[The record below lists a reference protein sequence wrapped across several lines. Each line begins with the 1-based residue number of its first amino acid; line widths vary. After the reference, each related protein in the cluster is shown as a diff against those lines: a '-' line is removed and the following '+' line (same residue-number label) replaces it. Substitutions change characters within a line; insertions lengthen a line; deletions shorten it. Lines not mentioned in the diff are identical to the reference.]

1 MTETLTLTLT
11 EALAPTLTL
20 TPSQVGIVYRDLK
33 PDNLLLDS
41 TGYVKL
47 TDLGMAQAVPVGGT
61 ISGKSGTRGFWPPE
75 MIRRQPCNRVYAAC
89 NPVYAACNRIH
100 RTASSPTGGPCNP
113 THRSLQPHAPQP
125 ATSRKTACNPMCCA
139 GSRTASSPTG
149 GL

>member
-75 MIRRQPCNRVYAAC
+75 MIRRQPCN
-89 NPVYAACNRIH
+89 PVYAACNRIH
-100 RTASSPTGGPCNP
+100 HIASGPTSGPCNS
-113 THRSLQPHAPQP
+113 THRSLQPHATQPEPHATQP
-125 ATSRKTACNPMCCA
+125 ATPRPCA
-139 GSRTASSPTG
+139 AQAAVPLRA
-149 GL
+149 

>member
-75 MIRRQPCNRVYAAC
+75 MIRRQPCN
-89 NPVYAACNRIH
+89 PVYAACNRIH
-100 RTASSPTGGPCNP
+100 HTASGPAGGPCNP
-113 THRSLQPHAPQP
+113 THRSLQPHATQPEPHATQP
-125 ATSRKTACNPMCCA
+125 ATPRPCA
-139 GSRTASSPTG
+139 AQAAVPLRA
-149 GL
+149 